1 MKIVN
6 KETLAAMPI
15 GTVFTLWQPNYMDGE
30 LHIKTGDSYT
40 DDRPSWN
47 GELYVHPDM
56 YDISDD
62 ISLNTDIHSNMWTTD
77 DSDIDYNDDQLF
89 MVFSYP
95 EVLNMANALLWAS
108 NECKGEFNMDISFL
122 GDKIIQ
128 EED

>member
-1 MKIVN
+1 MVH
-6 KETLAAMPI
+6 I
-15 GTVFTLWQPNYMDGE
+15 GNSWDERLKDEFNSEYYQKLREFLKNEYRTKTVY
-30 LHIKTGDSYT
+30 
-40 DDRPSWN
+40 
-47 GELYVHPDM
+47 PDM

-77 DSDIDYNDDQLF
+77 DSDIDYDDDQLF

>member
-40 DDRPSWN
+40 NDRPSWN

-77 DSDIDYNDDQLF
+77 DSDIDYDDDQLF

-95 EVLNMANALLWAS
+95 EVLPEILPL
-108 NECKGEFNMDISFL
+108 IS
-122 GDKIIQ
+122 
-128 EED
+128 